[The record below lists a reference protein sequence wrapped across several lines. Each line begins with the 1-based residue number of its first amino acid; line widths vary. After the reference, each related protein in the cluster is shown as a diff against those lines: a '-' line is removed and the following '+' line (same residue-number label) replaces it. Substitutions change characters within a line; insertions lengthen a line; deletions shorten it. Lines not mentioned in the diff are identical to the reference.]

1 MKKLFLII
9 SLLIMTSMVL
19 AACAPAATPTEAPP
33 PEVEEPEPEP
43 TEPPPPEP
51 TEEEMMLP
59 DLGGRVITVAVE
71 NAYIPFNFEALATGE
86 VAGWDYDFLA
96 EACKRLNCEIEYIEF
111 GWDTMIASVADGQFD
126 MAADG
131 ITITEERAKQVDYS
145 DGYISIDQRLLV
157 RVDDDRFESAEEL
170 AADPDTLLAE
180 QVGTTN
186 YEAALRFLPEDRILA
201 TDTFPLAIQA
211 LRSGDVD
218 GVIID
223 EVAGLGYVGVYA
235 DELKLV
241 GPSISFDELGF
252 IFPKGSDLVEPFNA
266 VLADMR
272 ADGFL
277 EEINN
282 KWIPMSEEDII
293 ALFGPLGAGAYE
305 EEAVELG
312 TADNPIKVLF
322 VPSVNVDF
330 MIESGDAIEEMLS
343 EATGLVYE
351 VSVPTSYAATLEEMC
366 ASPTDTIGFIPAMG
380 YALANELCGVEPG
393 LAASRYG
400 WNVYWAQYLVQRDS
414 EYETLE
420 DLEGATWGFGE
431 FTSTSGYLVPA
442 AELADLGV
450 TPGDQVETGGHPESV
465 RAVYNGEVDF
475 ATTFFSPP
483 LLPEGTWQ
491 LGDPP
496 DIPDELIEECAVNE
510 DGNLFCGGYRVLDAR
525 QTIRE
530 EAPDVI
536 QKVRILAISNEIP
549 NDTMSWSPEFPE
561 ELKEPIIQALED
573 YLASDA
579 CQEREETICS
589 EDFYGWNAV
598 GPIYDENFDG
608 IRILMEAQGIT
619 LENIGE

>member
-1 MKKLFLII
+1 MKKLFLLI
-9 SLLIMTSMVL
+9 SLLIMASMVL
-19 AACAPAATPTEAPP
+19 AACAPAATPTEAPAT
-33 PEVEEPEPEP
+33 EEMAEPEP
-43 TEPPPPEP
+43 TEAPVA

-59 DLGGRVITVAVE
+59 DLGGRTITVAVE

-86 VAGWDYDFLA
+86 SAGWDYDFLN
-96 EACKRLNCEIEYIEF
+96 EACARLNCVPEYVEF

-131 ITITEERAKQVDYS
+131 ITITEERAQQVDYS
-145 DGYISIDQRLLV
+145 DGYVSIDQRLLV
-157 RVDDDRFESAEEL
+157 RADDDRFASVDEL
-170 AADPDTLLAE
+170 AADPDTKLAE

-186 YEAALRFLPEDRILA
+186 YNAALDYLPEDRILA

-235 DELKLV
+235 NELKLV
-241 GPSISFDELGF
+241 GPSISSDELGF
-252 IFPKGSDLVEPFNA
+252 IFPKGSDLVEPFNE
-266 VLADMR
+266 VLASME

-277 EEINN
+277 QEINA
-282 KWIPMSEEDII
+282 KWFKMSEDDIV
-293 ALFGPLGAGAYE
+293 ALFGELGSGAYE
-305 EEAVELG
+305 EEAADLG
-312 TADNPIKVLF
+312 TEENPIKVLF

-330 MIESGDAIEEMLS
+330 MIESGDAIEQFLN
-343 EATGLVYE
+343 EATGLYYE

-380 YALANELCGVEPG
+380 YALANQLCGVEPG

-400 WNVYWAQYLVQRDS
+400 WNVYWAEYIVQRDS
-414 EYETLE
+414 EYQTLE
-420 DLEGATWGFGE
+420 DLEGASWGFGE
-431 FTSTSGYLVPA
+431 TTSTSGYLVPA

-450 TPGDQVETGGHPESV
+450 TVGEQVETGGHPESV

-475 ATTFFSPP
+475 ATVFFSPP
-483 LLPEGTWQ
+483 LLPEGEGTWE

-496 DIPDELIEECAVNE
+496 DIPDELVPECAVDADE
-510 DGNLFCGGYRVLDAR
+510 NLTCGGYRVLDAR
-525 QTIRE
+525 QTIRQ

-536 QKVRILAISNEIP
+536 QKVRILDISNEIP

-561 ELKEPIIQALED
+561 ELKEPIMQAIYD

-579 CQEREETICS
+579 CQVDEALICS
-589 EDFYGWNAV
+589 EDFYGWNAAS
-598 GPIYDENFDG
+598 PIYDENFDG
-608 IRILMEAQGIT
+608 VRLLMEQQGIT